1 MSTTLRPHRAAPTA
15 HDRRRIAV
23 AALVSPR
30 TVDRAYRGE
39 PIRSMVA
46 ARILEATRALGLPL
60 PAIVVAP

>member
-1 MSTTLRPHRAAPTA
+1 MSTTLPAPLAAPSA

-46 ARILEATRALGLPL
+46 ARILEATRALGLPE
-60 PAIVVAP
+60 PPVVVAP